1 MNMINLL
8 IVFLGFL
15 NPIDSF
21 LSKNQN
27 ADVDMVDFLELYQV
41 DKGDLNRFHNLV
53 FSDFYLD
60 RFETFQQKWQQKM
73 NLINFDSLDRSE
85 KVDFLLLKN
94 YIKHELD
101 VVRFK
106 KEENAQM
113 KDSFPFIDAIL
124 HLEERRRLMLDVN
137 PKEAAEALMQV
148 QDSIKIKKEEMAAF
162 EKNEIDA
169 VFANESSKKLNQLNG
184 VLSVWFNYYHNFDPE
199 FDWWV
204 EEQYKKTHQ
213 ALEEFSSW
221 LKREIAGQ
229 RGNDDDPII
238 GTPIGREK
246 LLSELA
252 YEMIAYSPEEILAI
266 AESEFKWCE
275 DEMDKSSKKLGFTN
289 SNDALEH
296 VKNLYVEPGHQ
307 DDLVNAQMRES
318 LGFLKDRDL
327 ITIPALAEEFWR
339 LEMIDARS
347 QRYFP
352 FAYYSGQKMGVAFAT
367 SEMDHS
373 SKLQSMKGNNMHF
386 SRNVTPHEL
395 IPGHH
400 LQSFVASR
408 NNTHRGM
415 FYTPFYIEG
424 WALYWEFRY
433 FDLGW
438 ANNPE
443 DEIGMLFWRMHRAAR
458 IITTIKYHLGQ
469 MTANEMVDFLV
480 DRVGHERNNAISEV
494 RRYIDG
500 SYGPLY
506 QSGYMLGGIQIR
518 ELHEELVVSGMMTE
532 KDFHDEILAMNS
544 IPIEMV
550 RMLLTDLEIKSSYK
564 PLWRF
569 YD

>member
-1 MNMINLL
+1 MINLL
-8 IVFLGFL
+8 IVFLSFL

-21 LSKNQN
+21 LSRGENTDSN
-27 ADVDMVDFLELYQV
+27 MVVFLENYQV
-41 DKGDLNRFHNLV
+41 DKNDLNRFHNLV
-53 FSDFYLD
+53 FSDFYLE
-60 RFETFQQKWQQKM
+60 RFESFQQEWHQKM
-73 NLINFDSLDRSE
+73 NLIDFDSLDRAG
-85 KVDFLLLKN
+85 KVDFILLKN
-94 YIKHELD
+94 YIQHELD
-101 VVRFK
+101 VVKFK
-106 KEENAQM
+106 KEENKQM
-113 KDSFPFIDAIL
+113 KDFFIFIDDIL
-124 HLEERRRLMLDVN
+124 YLEENRRLMLEVD
-137 PKEAAEALMQV
+137 PKESAEILMRV
-148 QDSIKIKKEEMAAF
+148 QEAIESKKEELKGLDPSA
-162 EKNEIDA
+162 IDA

-184 VLSVWFNYYHNFDPE
+184 VLSTWFNYYHNFDPE

-204 EEQYKKTHQ
+204 EEQYRKTNQ
-213 ALEEFSSW
+213 ALEDFSSW
-221 LKREIAGQ
+221 LRVEIAGQ

-246 LLSELA
+246 LLSELS
-252 YEMIAYSPEEILAI
+252 YEMIAYSPEEILEI

-275 DEMDKSSKKLGFTN
+275 DQMDKASEEIGFKN
-289 SNDALEH
+289 RNDALEH
-296 VKNLYVEPGHQ
+296 VKDLYVDPGKQ
-307 DDLVNAQMRES
+307 DDLVNAQMNES
-318 LGFLKDRDL
+318 LDFLKNRDL
-327 ITIPALAEEFWR
+327 VTIPALAEEFWR
-339 LEMIDARS
+339 LEMINARS

-352 FAYYSGQKMGVAFAT
+352 FAYYSGQSMGVAFAT

-373 SKLQSMKGNNMHF
+373 SKLQSMRGNNMHF

-400 LQSFVASR
+400 LQSFIASR
-408 NNTHRGM
+408 NNTHRRM
-415 FYTPFYIEG
+415 FYTPFYVEG

-438 ANNPE
+438 GNSPE

-458 IITTIKYHLGQ
+458 IITTIKYHLNQ

-480 DRVGHERNNAISEV
+480 DRVGHERDNAVSEV

-518 ELHEELVVSGMMTE
+518 ELHKELVVNGTMTE
-532 KDFHDEILAMNS
+532 RDFHDNVLVVNS

-550 RMLLTDLEIKSSYK
+550 RMLLTKLEIKSDYK
-564 PLWRF
+564 PVWRF

>member
-1 MNMINLL
+1 MINLL
-8 IVFLGFL
+8 IVFLSFL

-21 LSKNQN
+21 LSRGENTDSN
-27 ADVDMVDFLELYQV
+27 MVVFLENYQV
-41 DKGDLNRFHNLV
+41 DKNDLNRFHNLV
-53 FSDFYLD
+53 FSDFYLE
-60 RFETFQQKWQQKM
+60 RFESFQQEWHQKM
-73 NLINFDSLDRSE
+73 NSIDFDSLDRAG
-85 KVDFLLLKN
+85 KVDFILLKN
-94 YIKHELD
+94 YIQHELD
-101 VVRFK
+101 VVKFK
-106 KEENAQM
+106 KEENKQM
-113 KDSFPFIDAIL
+113 KDFFIFIDDIL
-124 HLEERRRLMLDVN
+124 YLEENRRLMLEVD
-137 PKEAAEALMQV
+137 PKESAEILMRV
-148 QDSIKIKKEEMAAF
+148 QEAIESKKEELKGLDPSA
-162 EKNEIDA
+162 IDA

-184 VLSVWFNYYHNFDPE
+184 VLSTWFNYYHNFDPE

-204 EEQYKKTHQ
+204 EEQYRKTNQ
-213 ALEEFSSW
+213 ALEDFSSW
-221 LKREIAGQ
+221 LRVEIAGQ

-246 LLSELA
+246 LLSELS
-252 YEMIAYSPEEILAI
+252 YEMIAYSPEEILEI

-275 DEMDKSSKKLGFTN
+275 DQMDKASEEIGFTN
-289 SNDALEH
+289 RNDALEH
-296 VKNLYVEPGHQ
+296 VKNLYVHPGKQ
-307 DDLVNAQMRES
+307 DDLVNAQMNES
-318 LGFLKDRDL
+318 LDFLKSRDL
-327 ITIPALAEEFWR
+327 VTIPALAEEFWR
-339 LEMIDARS
+339 LEMINARS

-352 FAYYSGQKMGVAFAT
+352 FAYYSGQSMGVAFAT

-373 SKLQSMKGNNMHF
+373 SKLQSMRGNNMHF

-400 LQSFVASR
+400 LQSFIASR
-408 NNTHRGM
+408 NNTHRRM
-415 FYTPFYIEG
+415 FYTPFYVEG

-438 ANNPE
+438 GNSPE

-458 IITTIKYHLGQ
+458 IITTIKYHLNQ

-480 DRVGHERNNAISEV
+480 DRVGHERDNAVSEV

-518 ELHEELVVSGMMTE
+518 ELHKELVVNGTMTE
-532 KDFHDEILAMNS
+532 RDFHDNVLVVNS

-550 RMLLTDLEIKSSYK
+550 RMLLTKLEIKSDYK
-564 PLWRF
+564 PVWRF

>member
-1 MNMINLL
+1 MINLL
-8 IVFLGFL
+8 IVFLSFL

-21 LSKNQN
+21 LSRGENTDSN
-27 ADVDMVDFLELYQV
+27 MVVFLENYQV
-41 DKGDLNRFHNLV
+41 DKNDLNRFHNLV
-53 FSDFYLD
+53 FSDFYLE
-60 RFETFQQKWQQKM
+60 RFESFQQEWHQKM
-73 NLINFDSLDRSE
+73 NSIDFDSLDRAG
-85 KVDFLLLKN
+85 KVDFILLKN
-94 YIKHELD
+94 YIQHELD
-101 VVRFK
+101 VVKFK
-106 KEENAQM
+106 KEENKQM
-113 KDSFPFIDAIL
+113 KDFFIFIDDIL
-124 HLEERRRLMLDVN
+124 YLEENRRLMLEVD
-137 PKEAAEALMQV
+137 PKESAEILMRV
-148 QDSIKIKKEEMAAF
+148 QEAIESKKEELKGLDPSA
-162 EKNEIDA
+162 IDA

-184 VLSVWFNYYHNFDPE
+184 VLSTWFNYYHNFDPE

-204 EEQYKKTHQ
+204 EEQYRKTNQ
-213 ALEEFSSW
+213 ALEDFSSW
-221 LKREIAGQ
+221 LRVEIAGQ

-246 LLSELA
+246 LLSELS
-252 YEMIAYSPEEILAI
+252 YEMIAYSPEEILEI

-275 DEMDKSSKKLGFTN
+275 DQMDKASEEIGFKN
-289 SNDALEH
+289 RNDALEH
-296 VKNLYVEPGHQ
+296 VKDLYVDPGKQ
-307 DDLVNAQMRES
+307 DDLVNAQMNES
-318 LGFLKDRDL
+318 LDFLKNRDL
-327 ITIPALAEEFWR
+327 VTIPALAEEFWR
-339 LEMIDARS
+339 LEMINARS

-352 FAYYSGQKMGVAFAT
+352 FAYYSGQSMGVAFAT

-373 SKLQSMKGNNMHF
+373 SKLQSMRGNNMHF

-400 LQSFVASR
+400 LQSFIASR
-408 NNTHRGM
+408 NNTHRRM
-415 FYTPFYIEG
+415 FYTPFYVEG

-438 ANNPE
+438 GNSPE

-458 IITTIKYHLGQ
+458 IITTIKYHLNQ

-480 DRVGHERNNAISEV
+480 DRVGHERDNAVSEV

-518 ELHEELVVSGMMTE
+518 ELHKELVVNGTMTE
-532 KDFHDEILAMNS
+532 RDFHDNVLVVNS

-550 RMLLTDLEIKSSYK
+550 RMLLTKLEIKSDYK
-564 PLWRF
+564 PVWRF